1 MDEIYVT
8 YVDDEHVDNHDY
20 DDNTDDDHDNNHD
33 ISMQLSN
40 TSMKAIKDALERS
53 RLVGDISMIY
63 RWYIDDLS
71 MI

>member
-20 DDNTDDDHDNNHD
+20 DDNTDDDHDNNYD
-33 ISMQLSN
+33 IYDDLWWS
-40 TSMKAIKDALERS
+40 
-53 RLVGDISMIY
+53 
-63 RWYIDDLS
+63 IDDLS